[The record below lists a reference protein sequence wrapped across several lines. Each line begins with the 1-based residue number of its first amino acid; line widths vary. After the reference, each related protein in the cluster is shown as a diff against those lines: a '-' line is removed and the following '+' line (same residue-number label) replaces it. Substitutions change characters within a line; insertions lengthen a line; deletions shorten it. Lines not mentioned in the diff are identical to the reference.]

1 MYINGEKT
9 SLQSGRFGKNY
20 IDIIREK
27 AKRNAELIQLLEL
40 HQQFESLIQYS
51 QVSRVG
57 ILRIYD
63 I

>member
-1 MYINGEKT
+1 MYADFLARLET
-9 SLQSGRFGKNY
+9 SIY
-20 IDIIREK
+20 HTVIREK